1 MVDGSPA
8 WGRLD
13 GDAVSLEGGKRVPIA
28 DAAFLAF
35 VELTKIIATYLT
47 YLVISVALTIWV
59 ARTLHKRGAIFLID
73 AFHGNAE
80 LADSVNHLLVVGFYL
95 INIGFVSLALKTAA
109 IINTSRAAIEL
120 LSDKMGMVLL
130 ILGGMHFFNLYV
142 FSRIRRSAQGPR
154 RPVPPPPPVAPDA
167 VLSVAIPR

>member
-1 MVDGSPA
+1 MNTA
-8 WGRLD
+8 NN
-13 GDAVSLEGGKRVPIA
+13 
-28 DAAFLAF
+28 
-35 VELTKIIATYLT
+35 IIVITYLT
-47 YLVISVALTIWV
+47 YLFISVSITIWV
-59 ARTLHKRGAIFLID
+59 ARTLYKRGAIFLVD

-95 INIGFVSLALKTAA
+95 INIGFVSFALKTTE
-109 IINTSRAAIEL
+109 IISTSRAAIEL

-154 RPVPPPPPVAPDA
+154 RPVVPPPPIAPDA
-167 VLSVAIPR
+167 MLNVAIPR